1 MFSEV
6 GDCIILTMNNKSGI
20 LSHSE
25 AHTKLNPL
33 SQFRPY
39 ANNLTIR
46 NLDMPERT
54 TALT

>member
-1 MFSEV
+1 VFSEV

-54 TALT
+54 TPLT